1 MSDVKMPHPGHEQ
14 HLCLMENLGYMKSH
28 FDEYKKL
35 VKNAQYVCKLCG
47 RVAASDKN
55 LCEAERL

>member
-1 MSDVKMPHPGHEQ
+1 MSDVEMPHPGHEQ
-14 HLCLMENLGYMKSH
+14 HLCLMENLGTMKSH
-28 FDEYKKL
+28 FDDYKKL

-55 LCEAERL
+55 LCEAEKL

>member
-1 MSDVKMPHPGHEQ
+1 MPHLGHEQ

-55 LCEAERL
+55 LCEAEKL